1 MLPRPVQTRVQLQ
14 QPCRA
19 VYKVTV
25 SRHPTCTCPDAAKGN
40 VCKHQL
46 FVMLRVL
53 HLDSR
58 DPVIWQRGL
67 LSAEVQHIW
76 EVSEQRSSAGA
87 LHTGVTA
94 SAALQA
100 AYAASQAAA
109 ASPGAG
115 GPPDRPVSGDCPIC
129 YDEMQPGGKT
139 SAVSS
144 QPCSHAAAVQY
155 IVSVLCSAHVLHVR
169 GPPAVRHPVL
179 QLQAASN
186 ELLRGAMYLTLG
198 LLQPAGKTTLL
209 AASAAGVRSLGA
221 DCESP

>member
-1 MLPRPVQTRVQLQ
+1 M
-14 QPCRA
+14 
-19 VYKVTV
+19 

-40 VCKHQL
+40 VCKHLL

-53 HLDSR
+53 HMDSR

-129 YDEMQPGGKT
+129 YDVMQPGGKT

-155 IVSVLCSAHVLHVR
+155 IVSVLCSAHALHVQ
-169 GPPAVRHPVL
+169 GPPAVRHTVFPR
-179 QLQAASN
+179 
-186 ELLRGAMYLTLG
+186 LRVTLNLILRLVCCAGRCHCMQEVRQPRAQG
-198 LLQPAGKTTLL
+198 LLPALVYCQMC
-209 AASAAGVRSLGA
+209 AACPRHMCVLPSCMG
-221 DCESP
+221 